1 MSSEIDEVIK
11 QKQLMPFGELVDKV
25 IDQHQKTDTIDNLD
39 MRVILTRIVKPLK
52 PFDNDEVERLI
63 DGIHPNQL
71 QQMSLINL
79 VLLEHN
85 VTERWIKKYE
95 KFVIDWNVVLDH
107 QKISDEYIVELKLKG
122 LVE

>member
-39 MRVILTRIVKPLK
+39 MRVILPRIVKPLK

-107 QKISDEYIVELKLKG
+107 QKISDFFL
-122 LVE
+122 